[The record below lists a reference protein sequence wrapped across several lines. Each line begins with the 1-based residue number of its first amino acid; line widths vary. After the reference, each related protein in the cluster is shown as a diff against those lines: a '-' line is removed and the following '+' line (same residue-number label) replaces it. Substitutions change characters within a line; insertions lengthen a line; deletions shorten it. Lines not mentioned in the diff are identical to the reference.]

1 MHAWAPV
8 SLMVVG
14 VYRGSCVSFWGLT
27 VLLRVSRVLLT
38 EGLWVRALLCVWQG
52 QCIRLCCVSPG
63 MLLCGLCAPESLSP
77 RVFLYRCVRVWRTSL
92 GVCV

>member
-27 VLLRVSRVLLT
+27 VLLHVSRVLLT
-38 EGLWVRALLCVWQG
+38 ECLWVRALLCVWQG
-52 QCIRLCCVSPG
+52 QCIRLCCVSHG
-63 MLLCGLCAPESLSP
+63 MLLCDLCAPESLSP
-77 RVFLYRCVRVWRTSL
+77 RVFLYRCVRVWRTPL